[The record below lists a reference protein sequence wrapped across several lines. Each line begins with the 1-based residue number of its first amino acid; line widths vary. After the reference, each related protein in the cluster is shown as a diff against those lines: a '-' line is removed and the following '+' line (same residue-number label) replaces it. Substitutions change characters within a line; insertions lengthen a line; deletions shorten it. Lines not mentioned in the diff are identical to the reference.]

1 MNKSVRIYI
10 TLNNKKEKD
19 KIILDYLNTTY
30 SHSETI
36 KNILFQIASENINK
50 VNIGADLNII
60 NESVRKQK
68 GAHNTNAVIVDE
80 PIINKVSVESMEEV
94 DDDIKNMFV

>member
-1 MNKSVRIYI
+1 MNKSMRVYI
-10 TLNNKKEKD
+10 TLNYKKEKD

-36 KNILFQIASENINK
+36 KNILFQIASESSNK
-50 VNIGADLNII
+50 VNIGADFFRINKSIGEQRGEDNID
-60 NESVRKQK
+60 K
-68 GAHNTNAVIVDE
+68 VISE
-80 PIINKVSVESMEEV
+80 PITNKITVESIKDI